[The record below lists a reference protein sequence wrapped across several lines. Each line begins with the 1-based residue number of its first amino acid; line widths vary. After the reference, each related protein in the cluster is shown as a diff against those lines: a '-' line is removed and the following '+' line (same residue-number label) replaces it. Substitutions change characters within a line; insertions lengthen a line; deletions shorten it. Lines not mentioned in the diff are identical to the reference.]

1 MKFIKILF
9 MKDYA
14 NSHLKLK
21 QTVIWAFCFH
31 KFGWYLKVKV
41 GLLKAKTLFT
51 EGKGFFTSFS
61 CSGNVRSLISHGS
74 QTWRFHSA
82 FILQCS
88 LLHLALNWVLELL
101 SDPDVMRSTPSL
113 CPLHLTKSSH
123 LSFVWWWLTNIVKQ
137 LCLSFAT
144 FKNGDMSFWL
154 GQCFFIMICHFDW
167 DDAFSRR
174 TAVWV
179 FSEIQRKTT
188 SLWALLLA
196 QLKEELQSS
205 SFNHKTRKSK
215 SIPVCLTFYN
225 QNGTLWLKP

>member
-1 MKFIKILF
+1 
-9 MKDYA
+9 
-14 NSHLKLK
+14 
-21 QTVIWAFCFH
+21 
-31 KFGWYLKVKV
+31 
-41 GLLKAKTLFT
+41 
-51 EGKGFFTSFS
+51 
-61 CSGNVRSLISHGS
+61 
-74 QTWRFHSA
+74 
-82 FILQCS
+82 
-88 LLHLALNWVLELL
+88 
-101 SDPDVMRSTPSL
+101 MRSTPSL

-123 LSFVWWWLTNIVKQ
+123 PSFVWWWLTNIVKQ

-144 FKNGDMSFWL
+144 SKMV
-154 GQCFFIMICHFDW
+154 ICHFDW
-167 DDAFSRR
+167 DNAFLSWYVILIGMTLFSRR

-225 QNGTLWLKP
+225 QNGTLWLKQLFFFTCRKDNFTFKCHRSNGTGNANYQDIYAVSL